1 MTTYARFVCTYR
13 PKKKEKNRTRLT
25 VGGNLLT
32 DYEGDV
38 ATDTVGLEIIK
49 LHWCSMLS
57 SKGARYMTMD
67 IGNFYLNTDLDQ
79 D

>member
-1 MTTYARFVCTYR
+1 M
-13 PKKKEKNRTRLT
+13 T